1 MERLT
6 ERINGVNPMIL
17 VTEGFANKGLKTIF
31 NGYDEGYSAIDKCAE
46 YEDLE
51 EQGLLLRLPCKVGD
65 TVYTINIEYNYTEC
79 EYEETA
85 DECVFLTCPNRG
97 RDCHSKKIRLISINE
112 FSVDSLS
119 WLVDM
124 IEYFGKTVFL
134 TREEAEQALEQMKG
148 AENERSN

>member
-6 ERINGVNPMIL
+6 EDFKNGQYGVRGCGENCKYN
-17 VTEGFANKGLKTIF
+17 FAYCNQME
-31 NGYDEGYSAIDKCAE
+31 DCPAIDEVINKLGK

-65 TVYTINIEYNYTEC
+65 TVYTINIEYDYTEC

-85 DECVFLTCPNRG
+85 DECVFITCPN
-97 RDCHSKKIRLISINE
+97 RDCHSKKIRLFSINE

-119 WLVDM
+119 WLVDI
-124 IEYFGKTVFL
+124 IEHGRFGKTVFL
-134 TREEAEQALEQMKG
+134 TREEAEQALEQKRRMG
-148 AENERSN
+148 R